1 MQPWLLGLNPMQ
13 MNDRWDHLLSH
24 RNTVS
29 LSRRHSVKSDWATNR
44 FAVVKVEMTL
54 VDRVTQ
60 KLFAMI
66 C

>member
-1 MQPWLLGLNPMQ
+1 

-29 LSRRHSVKSDWATNR
+29 LSRRHSVKSDGATNR